1 MNDMKADTM
10 KKTIAILAA
19 AASLFATACD
29 KSEILAPT
37 DQRHIYISYP
47 EEGNQVFNFS
57 FVSTP
62 EESARIAVPI
72 KFAGRPLTE
81 DLAYAVKVYPGNKD
95 TALEEGEEYEFPE
108 LIFHQK
114 NGFEE
119 TIYITVHKTARM
131 ETGTYNLK
139 FSLVSNENFFAT
151 RTGSLEAELRITAQI
166 SQPSWWSQTVSDI
179 YLGPYGDEKFKL
191 FAQNIFNGDFGT
203 LDDDEK
209 RYYALKFKY
218 WLEENPH
225 YDNNVLITVTI
236 QG

>member
-1 MNDMKADTM
+1 MKHMKANTM
-10 KKTIAILAA
+10 KKTTAILAA
-19 AASLFATACD
+19 AAALVMTACN

-37 DQRHIYISYP
+37 DQRHIYIVYP

-62 EESARIAVPI
+62 EESAQIAIPL

-81 DLAYAVKVYPGNKD
+81 DLAFAVKVEPGNTD
-95 TALEEGEEYEFPE
+95 TTLTEGEEYEFPE
-108 LIFHQK
+108 LIFHKK

-119 TIYITVHKTARM
+119 TIYITIHKTARM
-131 ETGTYNLK
+131 ETGTYSLK
-139 FSLVSNENFFAT
+139 FSLASNENFFAT
-151 RTGSLEAELRITAQI
+151 RTGSLEAELRVTALI
-166 SQPSWWSQTVSDI
+166 SQPSWWTKQVSDI
-179 YLGPYGDEKFKL
+179 YLGAYGDEKFKL
-191 FAQNIFNGDFGT
+191 FSRNVFNGDFGA

-218 WLEENPH
+218 WLEENPS
-225 YDNNVLITVTI
+225 YENDVRITVAI